1 MDSVVNV
8 EKLQRMNVLV
18 RELERHGMSRDAAMQ
33 EAGGILSREQPP
45 EPEVPPPMFPQSA
58 AKEAPKE
65 EQLPESP
72 GSALLEAKYQY
83 LFEQSFR
90 KYDRLIE
97 DLKSQ
102 LSRVTTELDMLRA
115 DVRQLAAQHEKL
127 RAERVMLP
135 PPAEH
140 PHPEIEQL
148 RQQLVNEPA
157 VQPGPIRVEAPAPQP
172 EKKQHPRQGNYKP
185 EDVSMEKFFYFGHK

>member
-1 MDSVVNV
+1 MDSVLNV

-18 RELERHGMSRDAAMQ
+18 RELERHGMSRDAALQ
-33 EAGGILSREQPP
+33 EAEGILSRERPA
-45 EPEVPPPMFPQSA
+45 EPEHPQPMFPQHA
-58 AKEAPKE
+58 AREASKE
-65 EQLPESP
+65 EPLPESS

-97 DLKSQ
+97 DMASQ
-102 LSRVTTELDMLRA
+102 LSRVATELDMLRA
-115 DVRQLAAQHEKL
+115 DVRQIASQHEKFK
-127 RAERVMLP
+127 AERVMV
-135 PPAEH
+135 PPAPAH

-148 RQQLVNEPA
+148 RQQLVHEPA
-157 VQPGPIRVEAPAPQP
+157 VQPELVRVEAPAPQP